1 MRPEVIVFDLYGT
14 LLRIDALRARVAAA
28 HIPRPD
34 AFMDLWR
41 AKQIEYAWCSSIMDE
56 YRDFDSLTLKA
67 LTYALDAH
75 EAPLEAAAR
84 TELAAGW
91 LSLDPYP
98 DVAST
103 LATLRKRDVPLAV
116 LTNGVKA
123 SAERALRD
131 SGIRD
136 ALDDV
141 LSVESVR
148 VYKPDPR
155 VYKLVTARFAC
166 EPERV
171 LFVSSNGWDAS
182 GAAAF
187 GFRVAWC
194 NRAGKPAESLGFAPA
209 TTLASLADVVGFLAG

>member
-1 MRPEVIVFDLYGT
+1 MKPEAIVFDLYGT
-14 LLRIDALRARVAAA
+14 LLRIDALRDRVAAA
-28 HIPRPD
+28 NIPRAD
-34 AFMDLWR
+34 AFIDLWR
-41 AKQIEYAWCSSIMDE
+41 SKQIEYAWCSSMIDE

-67 LTYALDAH
+67 LTYALDEFAVKL
-75 EAPLEAAAR
+75 APDAR

-91 LSLDPYP
+91 LTLDPYP
-98 DVAST
+98 DVVAT
-103 LATLRKRDVPLAV
+103 LATLRKREVPLAV
-116 LTNGVKA
+116 LTNGVKS
-123 SAERALRD
+123 SAEKALRF
-131 SGIRD
+131 SGIREH
-136 ALDDV
+136 LDDV
-141 LSVESVR
+141 LSVESAR

-194 NRAGKPAESLGFAPA
+194 NRAGRPLETLGFGPA
-209 TTLASLADVVGFLAG
+209 AVLANLGELVTFLAN